1 MPNLPDKPKTQYFP
15 TSIVYTSI
23 MTKNVHALTVER
35 TREIETVFRRE
46 RERLAEFIR
55 KRVRNATD
63 AEDILQDVF
72 QQFAL
77 WYDEPLSIVDVG
89 AWLFKVARNK
99 IIDSYRKRRRNGES
113 TGNSAGELT
122 DEEVQTDAIDSPD
135 QLFLRSAIWDQLS
148 EALDELPPAQRDVFV
163 MNELEGLSF
172 REIAEITGAPLNTL
186 LSRKRYAVLY
196 LRERLRD
203 LYNEFTT
210 L

>member
-1 MPNLPDKPKTQYFP
+1 
-15 TSIVYTSI
+15 
-23 MTKNVHALTVER
+23 MTKNVHVLPVER

-46 RERLAEFIR
+46 REGLAEFIR
-55 KRVRNATD
+55 RRVRNATD

-77 WYDEPLSIVDVG
+77 WYDEPLSIVDIG

-99 IIDSYRKRRRNGES
+99 IIDSYRKRRRNGEL
-113 TGNSAGELT
+113 TGNSGGEMT
-122 DEEVQTDAIDSPD
+122 DEEVRTDATDGPD
-135 QLFLRSAIWDQLS
+135 QLFLRSAIWEQLS
-148 EALDELPPAQRDVFV
+148 EALDELPPAQREVFV
-163 MNELEGLSF
+163 MNELEGRSF